1 MYEAI
6 EMRSFDYTEK
16 WKKLLTPDIV
26 NYLTTIHEYRGEQ
39 RLIAERHAD
48 VLESLVEVAKI
59 QSTESSN
66 KIEGIYTSDDRL
78 KKIVLD
84 KTMPKTRNEC
94 EIAGYRDVLNTIHES
109 FPHIPI
115 KDTFILQ
122 LHRDLYRFENATKG
136 GRFKAVNNVIEE
148 EDSQGNKF
156 VRFRPLSAWETPEA
170 VTNLCAAYDEAINR
184 SEADPL
190 LIMPMFII
198 DFLCIHPFNDGNGR
212 ISRLLTLLLLYQ
224 NDYIV
229 GKYISLEKLIE
240 KTKESYYEALQ
251 DSSLGWMEDENDYE
265 PFVKYILGIITA
277 AYREFFDRAKV
288 VEEKK
293 VPKPDRIEELI
304 KNHLGTIT
312 KSEIMENTPGI
323 SQTTVQRTLT
333 DLVKEGKI
341 TKIGGGRYTKYTWNW
356 DKED

>member
-1 MYEAI
+1 
-6 EMRSFDYTEK
+6 MRKFDYTEK
-16 WKKLLTPDIV
+16 WKKLLTPEIV
-26 NYLTTIHEYRGEQ
+26 GYLTTIHEYRGEQ

-84 KTMPKTRNEC
+84 KTMPRTRNEC

-109 FPHIPI
+109 FQHIPI
-115 KDTFILQ
+115 RDTFILQ
-122 LHRDLYRFENATKG
+122 LHRDLYKFENAAKG
-136 GRFKAVNNVIEE
+136 GRFKAVDNVIEE

-156 VRFRPLSAWETPEA
+156 VRFRPLPAWETPEA
-170 VTNLCAAYDEAINR
+170 ITNLCMAYNEAINR

-198 DFLCIHPFNDGNGR
+198 DFLCIHPFSDGNGR
-212 ISRLLTLLLLYQ
+212 MSRLLTLLLLYQ

-240 KTKESYYEALQ
+240 MTKDNYYDALQ
-251 DSSLGWMEDENDYE
+251 ESSLGWIEDENNYE
-265 PFVKYILGIITA
+265 PFVKYVLGIITA
-277 AYREFFDRAKV
+277 AYRDFFDRAKV

-312 KSEIMENTPGI
+312 KSEILENTPGI

>member
-1 MYEAI
+1 MKE
-6 EMRSFDYTEK
+6 FDYIEK

-48 VLESLVEVAKI
+48 VLESLVEVARI

-66 KIEGIYTSDDRL
+66 KIEGIYTSDERL

-109 FPHIPI
+109 FQHIPI
-115 KDTFILQ
+115 RDTFILQ
-122 LHRDLYRFENATKG
+122 LHRDLYRFENANDG
-136 GRFKAVNNVIEE
+136 GKFKTSDNIIEE
-148 EDSQGNKF
+148 EDGQGNKF
-156 VRFRPLSAWETPEA
+156 VRFRPLPAWETPEA
-170 VTNLCAAYDEAINR
+170 IANLCAAYNEAVNR
-184 SEADPL
+184 READPL
-190 LIMPMFII
+190 LIIPMFII

-212 ISRLLTLLLLYQ
+212 MSRLLTLLLLYQ
-224 NDYIV
+224 HDYIV

-240 KTKESYYEALQ
+240 KTKDSYYEVLQ
-251 DSSLGWMEDENDYE
+251 KSSIGWTEDENDYE
-265 PFVKYILGIITA
+265 PFVKYMLGIITA
-277 AYREFFDRAKV
+277 AYRDFFERAKM

-304 KNHLGTIT
+304 KNHVGTIT
-312 KSEIMENTPGI
+312 KSEIIENTPGI
-323 SQTTVQRTLT
+323 SQTTIQRTLT
-333 DLVKEGKI
+333 ELVKKEKI
-341 TKIGGGRYTKYTWNW
+341 IKIGGGRYTKYTWNW
-356 DKED
+356 DIEE